1 MERIDGRKA
10 DEMRPIRVTRNF
22 IRHAQGS
29 VLIETGNTKVICT
42 AMVEDKVPPF
52 LKGQKKGWITAEYD
66 MLPAST
72 NTRKSRDRNRGKIDG
87 RTMEIQRLI
96 GRSLRSIVDL
106 ERLGERTIWIDCDV
120 IQADGG
126 TRTAAITG
134 SFMAL
139 YEAMHKLKEQ
149 GIIED
154 IPITQFVAAT
164 SVGIYQ
170 DQVIVDLCYE
180 EDAAAD
186 VDMNLVMTENG
197 EMIEIQGTGEER
209 PFKKEELQKLLEVG
223 ENNILKI
230 IEFQKKTLIK

>member
-1 MERIDGRKA
+1 MERNDGRKA

-106 ERLGERTIWIDCDV
+106 EQLGERTIWIDCDV

-149 GIIED
+149 GIIEE
-154 IPITQFVAAT
+154 IPIMQFVAAT

-170 DQVIVDLCYE
+170 DQIIVDLCYE

-209 PFKKEELQKLLEVG
+209 PFKKDELQKLLEVG
-223 ENNILKI
+223 EMNILKI
-230 IEFQKKTLIK
+230 IEFQKKTLI

>member
-106 ERLGERTIWIDCDV
+106 EQLGERTIWIDCDV

-149 GIIED
+149 GIIEE
-154 IPITQFVAAT
+154 IPIMQFVAAT

-209 PFKKEELQKLLEVG
+209 PFKKDELQKLLEVG
-223 ENNILKI
+223 EMSILKI